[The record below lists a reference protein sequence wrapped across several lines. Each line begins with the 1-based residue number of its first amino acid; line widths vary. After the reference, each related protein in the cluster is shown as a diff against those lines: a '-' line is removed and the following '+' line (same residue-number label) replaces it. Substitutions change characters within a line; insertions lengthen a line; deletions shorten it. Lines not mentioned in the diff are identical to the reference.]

1 MTPMSG
7 TTSPAGTAPRSPS
20 VSEPVRAAPDL
31 VPNAACVWRAVE
43 LLVEAYDCACALG
56 KDVWEFAVEVGTLHA
71 SGPTNT
77 TLRWLLEMGYTA
89 HAIESPKPEEGR
101 RTFRPVLNL
110 SIPDGACFVLTPAG
124 AEFARRPRAAGPL
137 AAPSLPSVVPVWDRL
152 RRELR
157 VRETVVKRYRQPAG
171 VQELILLTF
180 EEEGWPGRI
189 DDPLPPQPGRDSK
202 RRLHTTIVNLNRFQK
217 RRLIQF
223 EGGGDG
229 QSVCWR
235 LRPDE

>member
-1 MTPMSG
+1 MSG
-7 TTSPAGTAPRSPS
+7 TTLPAGTAPRSFS
-20 VSEPVRAAPDL
+20 VPEPVRPAPDPG
-31 VPNAACVWRAVE
+31 PNLACVWRAVE
-43 LLVEAYDCACALG
+43 LLAEAYECARALG
-56 KDVWEFAVEVGTLHA
+56 KDVWEFAVEVGTLRVG
-71 SGPTNT
+71 GPTNT
-77 TLRWLLEMGYTA
+77 ALRWLLEMGYAA
-89 HAIESPKPEEGR
+89 HAIEVPRPEEGR

-110 SIPDGACFVLTPAG
+110 GIPDGACFVLTPAG
-124 AEFARRPRAAGPL
+124 AEFVRRSRAAGPP
-137 AAPSLPSVVPVWDRL
+137 AAAHPCVVPVWDRL

-180 EEEGWPGRI
+180 EEERWPDRI
-189 DDPLPPQPGRDSK
+189 DDPLPPQPGRDAK

-235 LRPDE
+235 LRADE